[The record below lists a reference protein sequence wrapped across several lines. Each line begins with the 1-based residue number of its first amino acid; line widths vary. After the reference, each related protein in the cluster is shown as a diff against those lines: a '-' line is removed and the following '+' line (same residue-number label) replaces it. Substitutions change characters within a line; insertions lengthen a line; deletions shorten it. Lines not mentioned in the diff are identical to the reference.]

1 MVKRLSETAAKGILG
16 VAGDNTDNGQI
27 RADEFLPE
35 LRGRK
40 AIKKYREM
48 RDNDST
54 IGAVMYAVEQILRDV
69 DLYVQPV
76 DDSEAAKAEADFVES
91 VLEDMDHSLDDHI
104 AEALAFL
111 SYGFSWFEVVYKRRV
126 GPSERS
132 DKKRSKYTDGRIGVR
147 KIASRAPWTISK
159 FDVDRTTGDVLGIE
173 QTIGGFNNKN
183 YIPVNKSI
191 YYRTT
196 SINGDPSGR
205 SILRNAYTSYEYLN
219 NLQAIEAIA
228 VERELAGI
236 PVARIPAEY
245 LSAGASAEQAQFVN
259 SLRQILRD
267 VKFNEQGYIITPSDT
282 YLDKDGSPTNIR
294 LVDIELM
301 ASNGKRNIDIDP
313 IVRRY
318 QHDIARSVLSEFL
331 LLGSQGG
338 SYALSKSKTDLF
350 LRALESYIQAVV
362 DVLNK
367 QLVERLW
374 QLNGLPYDLMPKI
387 VAGDVAPHDLKELG
401 SYLRNLNG
409 ANINLSSQPEIVDA
423 LLSNAELPPLDREIY
438 AEGLEAE
445 RLMSQ
450 ARADYYDG
458 PDNNVVGAPQNNA
471 DTEEDEEEPTKKSD
485 KEILEEE
492 LLKASLEFLK
502 NDKRN

>member
-1 MVKRLSETAAKGILG
+1 MVRKLSEAQAKATLG
-16 VAGDNTDNGQI
+16 VAGDNTHNGQI

-40 AIKKYREM
+40 AIRKYREM

-69 DLYVQPV
+69 TLKVNPA
-76 DDSEAAKAEADFVES
+76 DDSEAAKREAQFVEE
-91 VLEDMDHSLDDHI
+91 VLHDMDHTLDDHI
-104 AEALAFL
+104 AEALSFL
-111 SYGFSWFEVVYKRRV
+111 SYGFGWFEVIYKRRV
-126 GPSERS
+126 GPNERS
-132 DKKRSKYTDGRIGVR
+132 DKKRSKYEDGRIGVR
-147 KIASRAPWTISK
+147 KIAARAPWTINK

-173 QTIGGFNNKN
+173 QSVGGFNNKN
-183 YIPVNKSI
+183 YIPLNKSL

-245 LSAGASAEQAQFVN
+245 LSSDATSAQAQFVA
-259 SLRQILRD
+259 SLKQVLRD

-350 LRALESYIQAVV
+350 LRALESYIQAIV

-374 QLNGLPYDLMPKI
+374 ELNGLPYNLMPTI
-387 VAGDVAPHDLKELG
+387 EAGDVAPHDLREIVAF
-401 SYLRNLNG
+401 LRNLNG
-409 ANINLSSQPEIVDA
+409 ANIDVSTHPEVIQD
-423 LLSNAELPPLDREIY
+423 LMDIAELNYDPEAGQTTQNTEINT
-438 AEGLEAE
+438 
-445 RLMSQ
+445 Q
-450 ARADYYDG
+450 
-458 PDNNVVGAPQNNA
+458 DNQNGN
-471 DTEEDEEEPTKKSD
+471 S
-485 KEILEEE
+485 
-492 LLKASLEFLK
+492 
-502 NDKRN
+502 

>member
-1 MVKRLSETAAKGILG
+1 MVKKLSESQAKSTLG
-16 VAGDNTDNGQI
+16 VAGDNTSNGQI

-40 AIKKYREM
+40 AIKKFREM

-69 DLYVQPV
+69 TLEVKAANDTP
-76 DDSEAAKAEADFVES
+76 AAKVEKEFVES
-91 VLEDMDHSLDDHI
+91 VLNDMEHSLDDHI
-104 AEALAFL
+104 AESLAHL
-111 SYGFSWFEVVYKRRV
+111 SYGFAWFEVVYKRRV
-126 GPSERS
+126 GPTQTSY
-132 DKKRSKYTDGRIGVR
+132 KKRSKYTDGRIGVH
-147 KIASRAPWTISK
+147 KIASRAPWTINR
-159 FDVDRTTGDVLGIE
+159 FDVDQKTGEVLGIE
-173 QTIGGFNNKN
+173 QSSGFNSKN
-183 YIPVNKSI
+183 YIPATKSL

-196 SINGDPSGR
+196 SLNGDPSGR

-245 LSAGASAEQAQFVN
+245 LGPDASPAQAQFVN
-259 SLRQILRD
+259 NLKQILRD

-282 YLDKDGSPTNIR
+282 YMDKDGSPTNIR
-294 LVDIELM
+294 LVDVELM

-350 LRALESYIQAVV
+350 LRALESYIQAIV

-374 QLNGLPYDLMPKI
+374 ELNGLPYDLMPTI
-387 VAGDVAPHDLKELG
+387 VAGDVAPHDLKEIA
-401 SYLRNLNG
+401 SFLRNLNG
-409 ANINLSSQPEIVDA
+409 ANIDVSTHPEVIQD
-423 LLSNAELPPLDREIY
+423 LMNIAELT
-438 AEGLEAE
+438 
-445 RLMSQ
+445 
-450 ARADYYDG
+450 YD
-458 PDNNVVGAPQNNA
+458 PDVGQQPQQPVQEN
-471 DTEEDEEEPTKKSD
+471 E
-485 KEILEEE
+485 
-492 LLKASLEFLK
+492 
-502 NDKRN
+502 

>member
-1 MVKRLSETAAKGILG
+1 MVRKLSEADAKSILG
-16 VAGDNTDNGQI
+16 VAGDNTRNGQI

-40 AIKKYREM
+40 AIRTYRQM

-54 IGAVMYAVEQILRDV
+54 IGAVMYSVEQILRDV
-69 DLYVQPV
+69 NLDVKPAN
-76 DDSEAAKAEADFVES
+76 DSAEAKSEAEFVES
-91 VLEDMDHSLDDHI
+91 VLDDMDHTLDDHV
-104 AEALAFL
+104 AEALSYL
-111 SYGFSWFEVVYKRRV
+111 SYGFAWFEVTYKRRV
-126 GPSERS
+126 GPTERS
-132 DKKRSKYTDGRIGVR
+132 DKKRSKHTDGRLGVR
-147 KIASRAPWTISK
+147 KIAARAPWTINK
-159 FDVDRTTGDVLGIE
+159 FDVDQKTGDVLGIE
-173 QTIGGFNNKN
+173 QSVGLMNGRN
-183 YIPVNKSI
+183 YIPLNKSL

-196 SINGDPSGR
+196 SLNGDPSGR

-245 LSAGASAEQAQFVN
+245 LSNDASAAQAGFVN
-259 SLRQILRD
+259 NLQQILRD
-267 VKFNEQGYIITPSDT
+267 VKFNEQGYIVLPSDT
-282 YLDKDGSPTNIR
+282 YPDKDGAPTNIR

-301 ASNGKRNIDIDP
+301 SSSGTRNIDIDP

-350 LRALESYIQAVV
+350 LRALESYIQAIV

-374 QLNGLPYDLMPKI
+374 ELNGLNYDNMPKI
-387 VAGDVAPHDLKELG
+387 VAGDVAPHDLREIAAF
-401 SYLRNLNG
+401 LRNLNG
-409 ANINLSSQPEIVDA
+409 ANIDVSSHPEVIKD
-423 LLSNAELPPLDREIY
+423 LMDIAELDYDP
-438 AEGLEAE
+438 EAGQTNTNTQE
-445 RLMSQ
+445 
-450 ARADYYDG
+450 
-458 PDNNVVGAPQNNA
+458 DN
-471 DTEEDEEEPTKKSD
+471 
-485 KEILEEE
+485 
-492 LLKASLEFLK
+492 
-502 NDKRN
+502 